1 MSQLAKSIEST
12 PIANPMPSAQE
23 SIAACKAL
31 FNGSATRGRLE
42 KLWNGMPPRFRGMV
56 LVAGNLK
63 ASEHVREFDSFDDL
77 ELQKIRNGMQQIKEI
92 ATVFDRNIGD
102 VRRLKH
108 SQFSIT
114 YR

>member
-1 MSQLAKSIEST
+1 MSQLATQQEQQKQIPNAS
-12 PIANPMPSAQE
+12 E

-31 FNGSATRGRLE
+31 FNCSATRGRLE

-63 ASEHVREFDSFDDL
+63 ASEYVREFDSFDDL